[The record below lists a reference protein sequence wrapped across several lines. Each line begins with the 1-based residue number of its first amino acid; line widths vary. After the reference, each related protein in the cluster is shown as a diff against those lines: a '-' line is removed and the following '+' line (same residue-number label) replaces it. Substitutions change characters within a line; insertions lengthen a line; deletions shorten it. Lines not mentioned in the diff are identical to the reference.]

1 MRSRR
6 LFDFPDLLTTPTD
19 EMRSPS
25 SEHFCLSFSL
35 MPDVERF
42 WDLVFEFEME
52 RERDRRPFL
61 FIVLLL
67 LNWVGYLVT
76 ESLIMEIRFELLLF
90 AK

>member
-1 MRSRR
+1 
-6 LFDFPDLLTTPTD
+6 
-19 EMRSPS
+19 
-25 SEHFCLSFSL
+25 

-52 RERDRRPFL
+52 RERERRPFL